1 MDQFFGA
8 LQHRRESDNLQRNRR
23 ALLFTT
29 ACSALLGRKYLQ
41 IQVFQASFN
50 LCGLLVCS
58 FVYLFITKGMEMY
71 VWSRGR
77 EKGMRLLIK
86 YVINGL
92 NGMEEAPTVTGDLG
106 KGSGAYVL

>member
-8 LQHRRESDNLQRNRR
+8 LHHRWESDDLQRNRR

-58 FVYLFITKGMEMY
+58 FVYRLVKVWKCMY
-71 VWSRGR
+71 EVEVERK
-77 EKGMRLLIK
+77 E
-86 YVINGL
+86 
-92 NGMEEAPTVTGDLG
+92 
-106 KGSGAYVL
+106 